1 MAAGVLGVWTLGAW
15 YGAADSHRAY
25 ERCEAH
31 PGPGIVICTDG
42 SVVVWVIWAI
52 PLVIA
57 CIVGVVVLARRS
69 IASVNR
75 QVDDFATRN
84 REPPA
89 DR

>member
-1 MAAGVLGVWTLGAW
+1 VAAGVLGVWTLGAW
-15 YGAADSHRAY
+15 YGAGDSHRAY

-75 QVDDFATRN
+75 QVDDFAGSDGHSE
-84 REPPA
+84 EP
-89 DR
+89 R